1 MKARLRPHRG
11 VASQSV
17 HLSGRDLALLA
28 FLTLAWGVN
37 WPVMKVGVTGFPPMS
52 FRVLCMIGGVPLVG
66 VMARI
71 ARVPLRVPRRDW
83 FELFGLVLT
92 NMVLWMIL
100 STYGVMLLSSG
111 RAAILGYTMPIWATL
126 IGIVLYGESPSLR
139 LWIGVAAAAI
149 GVVLL
154 LANELTTMAGRPSGA
169 LLMLGAATVWAYGT
183 QRMRRR
189 RAPTPV
195 LAITFWSLVAALLV
209 CLAIALVFEP
219 GSFRVAPSTAVWGAV
234 AFNAIVIYGFAQTIW
249 FRLATILPPVAS
261 SLSIMLVPV
270 LGVFSGIALLG
281 ETVVWTDWVALACVL
296 VAMGSVLLPSGSKR

>member
-1 MKARLRPHRG
+1 MDQPL
-11 VASQSV
+11 

-37 WPVMKVGVTGFPPMS
+37 WPVMKVGVTGYPPMS
-52 FRVLCMIGGVPLVG
+52 FRVLCMIGAVPLVG
-66 VMARI
+66 VL
-71 ARVPLRVPRRDW
+71 ARVAGVSLRVPRRDW
-83 FELFGLVLT
+83 RELFGLVLT
-92 NMVLWMIL
+92 NMLLWLIL

-139 LWIGVAAAAI
+139 LWIGVAAAAV

-154 LANELTTMAGRPSGA
+154 LANELTTMAGRPWGA
-169 LLMLGAATVWAYGT
+169 LLMLSAATVWAYGT

-195 LAITFWSLVAALLV
+195 LTITFWSLVAAFFV

-219 GSFRVAPSTAVWGAV
+219 GSFRDAPSAAVWGAV
-234 AFNAIVIYGFAQTIW
+234 VFNAILIYGLAQTIW

-270 LGVFSGIALLG
+270 LGLFSGIVLLG
-281 ETVVWTDWVALACVL
+281 ETVVWTDWIALAAVL
-296 VAMGSVLLPSGSKR
+296 VAMGSVLLPSGAKR